1 MLQRLHFCWP
11 SSSLGPVRPGRDSSG
26 DEVLEVFYFCIFIVL
41 ISETWTNTP
50 SALIRYV
57 CYVEHFFV
65 QLQEVSDFPVNLTI
79 KLSKHDEDYAK
90 C

>member
-65 QLQEVSDFPVNLTI
+65 QLREVSD
-79 KLSKHDEDYAK
+79 LSCKFNHK
-90 C
+90 IVKP